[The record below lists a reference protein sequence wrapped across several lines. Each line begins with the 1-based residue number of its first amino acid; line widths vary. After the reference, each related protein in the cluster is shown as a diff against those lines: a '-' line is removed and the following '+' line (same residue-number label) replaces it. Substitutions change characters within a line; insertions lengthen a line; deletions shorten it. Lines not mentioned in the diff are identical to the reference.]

1 MQKIRSILKI
11 GSSGAALCDPYG
23 SEAGISLELMLGT
36 GGVLEFELRSEVVE
50 DSAVLP
56 DFPMEDI
63 SAAGY
68 YFALDARCAN
78 SNDPPLLIFSGVTL
92 AKDRDG
98 HPVMSVPVVNNS
110 VTGIAAALK
119 DRNSAEFF
127 AELGGFDSS
136 GNAVFAWQFPVT
148 IRSRV
153 YLGGGSETGVS
164 DPAYYTASQVNAL
177 ITALETRISELPAS
191 AGNITLADAGNC
203 FEADN
208 VENAL
213 QELAGR
219 IGTAA
224 NLLEEI

>member
-78 SNDPPLLIFSGVTL
+78 SNDPPLLIFTGV
-92 AKDRDG
+92 
-98 HPVMSVPVVNNS
+98 SVAADEAGRTVFTVPVNNS
-110 VTGIAAALK
+110 AV
-119 DRNSAEFF
+119 DRIVSVMKERMSTELYC
-127 AELGGFDSS
+127 ELGGYDSE
-136 GNAVFAWQFPVT
+136 GNSVFAWQFKLT
-148 IRSRV
+148 MRSRV
-153 YLGGGSETGVS
+153 YLGADNGNESIAP
-164 DPAYYTASQVNAL
+164 DPAYYTAVQIDAMLAGLSQSPGGDIAVK
-177 ITALETRISELPAS
+177 
-191 AGNITLADAGNC
+191 DAGDY
-203 FEADN
+203 FEGEN
-208 VENAL
+208 VEAVL
-213 QELAGR
+213 QE
-219 IGTAA
+219 IGGQLDGIAEI
-224 NLLEEI
+224 LEGI